1 MKKIIIVYTLII
13 LGISSNVDLHAQST
27 YKSSVGLAIDFGSGF
42 TLVGPTY
49 KYFTS
54 PKLAIS
60 PEVLFGNGVT
70 SISGLFQYHG
80 KFPNAKGLSWIAGG
94 GVSTLLATGA
104 STILLRGS
112 TGLDFKLNDTPLAFN
127 FEWRPTLAL
136 NQGGGF
142 LPGRFGLGIRY
153 VIK

>member
-1 MKKIIIVYTLII
+1 MKKTII
-13 LGISSNVDLHAQST
+13 LFALIVLGIGSSIDVHAQST
-27 YKSSVGLAIDFGSGF
+27 YKSSVGLAIDFGNGF
-42 TLVGPTY
+42 TLVGPGY
-49 KYFTS
+49 KYFAS
-54 PKLAIS
+54 PNFAIN

-112 TGLDFKLNDTPLAFN
+112 TGLDFKLNNTPLAFN